1 MKALVGAVF
10 SSIESKAPRVFA
22 SAQKQRRR
30 AAPGGDAGN
39 PVLRRCA
46 GRGFGLWRAF
56 AAKRP
61 CGGLFPEQAPIAA
74 VRHAARTGFLH
85 AAHENPVALREPA
98 LREARQRGP
107 GLCGEIQAGRARDR
121 MGALR
126 EQRSREMRLSRDEG
140 ERHRWLA
147 ARQVLVE
154 RGTRGMQR
162 TELACPQ
169 DRERAVAARGIET
182 GLRAEQAKL
191 RESAGAAQLG
201 REARPHPRRKI
212 LRRNAQYRRR
222 EQIHDQTAFS
232 SARLITLPPNPERLN
247 STRRSPLA
255 SPPEGARPSS
265 SSGFAN
271 PQVAGTRP
279 RARLA
284 RSSASSAGPL
294 APRVWPSAPF
304 SDTDL
309 GTVANTSST
318 ARPSARSA
326 RGPPPDCSLIRST
339 AALSQRAAASAARIV
354 FAVAVPSGAGP
365 VALAASIPVA
375 SAAMRQ
381 GAGAAETSTAASASP
396 RTSPS
401 RSRSQGRAAVTDSSW
416 SPAKPATV
424 RRLQYSTP
432 STSTSRNSP
441 AATRPSAIS
450 SAEKPEVQVVLTAV
464 TAPRTPNAFASL
476 EENSN
481 EGSSACQPPSSHAPT
496 EKEDEPTMQGSAA
509 HCAGA
514 SAASR
519 RRSPATERAMA
530 SARSLQSSPAIGI
543 AK

>member
-1 MKALVGAVF
+1 MA
-10 SSIESKAPRVFA
+10 SKAPRVFA
-22 SAQKQRRR
+22 SAQEERRTVR
-30 AAPGGDAGN
+30 AAPGGDAGD
-39 PVLRRCA
+39 PVFSGCG
-46 GRGFGLWRAF
+46 GRVFGLERAF
-56 AAKRP
+56 AANRP
-61 CGGLFPEQAPIAA
+61 CDRVFLKQAPIAA
-74 VRHAARTGFLH
+74 MGNAARAGFLH
-85 AAHENPVALREPA
+85 AADQNLFAFREPA
-98 LREARQRGP
+98 EREARQPEPSAR
-107 GLCGEIQAGRARDR
+107 GEIQAGRARDR

-126 EQRSREMRLSRDEG
+126 EQRAGQVRLHRDERK
-140 ERHRWLA
+140 RHRRLA
-147 ARQVLVE
+147 ALQVLVE
-154 RGTRGMQR
+154 RSARGVHGAK
-162 TELACPQ
+162 LARPQ
-169 DRERAVAARGIET
+169 DSQRAVAACGVQT
-182 GLRAEQAKL
+182 GLRAQQAKL
-191 RESAGAAQLG
+191 REAAGAAQLG
-201 REARPHPRRKI
+201 GEAHPDPRREI

-222 EQIHDQTAFS
+222 EQIHRQSAFS

-309 GTVANTSST
+309 GAVANISRT

-339 AALSQRAAASAARIV
+339 AALSHCARDIAARIV

-365 VALAASIPVA
+365 VTLAASIPVA
-375 SAAMRQ
+375 SAAIRQ
-381 GAGAAETSTAASASP
+381 GAGAADTSTAASASP

-401 RSRSQGRAAVTDSSW
+401 RSRSQGRAAVAESSW

-464 TAPRTPNAFASL
+464 TGPRTPNALARL

-509 HCAGA
+509 HSPGA

-519 RRSPATERAMA
+519 RRSSATERARERTGA
-530 SARSLQSSPAIGI
+530 HKGSGHARFCCR
-543 AK
+543 